1 MKEDEF
7 VTLTC
12 KFLCLRKSNRYINI
26 IFVEIVNQLTGFD
39 DVSGFEGKCRTW
51 NRHVILLYI

>member
-7 VTLTC
+7 VTLIVSFCVSESPTDI
-12 KFLCLRKSNRYINI
+12 KNI